1 MNSRSL
7 SWRWRLVLIMTL
19 VSGLALGSFIGISW
33 QLVRIAAIQKLD
45 AELVAISIK
54 EGWRFMLSVNPDR
67 FRPPPPEETVTGEET
82 PGHAF
87 SFIHL
92 PDEKVHQGANWPDE
106 LDAGSIA
113 DTVPDI
119 YARDGKELVRSRLF
133 DLPDRI
139 PGERPPPPE
148 RRMRPPPRPHLPSMD
163 KAVFTTVDGSESHW
177 RILGF
182 SDGTGVLLLAAD
194 MRPVAESMAS
204 YRKAILLALPVAL
217 LVIALVAWYF
227 AGKAVGPVKR
237 LTAAASGV
245 TAEGLDRRL
254 DGQGAY
260 PEFAELI
267 QVYNEMLDRLERSF
281 EQSRRFS
288 ADAAHELN
296 TPLTILQGHL
306 DLLVQSGSIDTE
318 SQQQLATIFE
328 EVHNL
333 KEVVRKL
340 LLLSLADSG
349 RLPVEAEAI
358 DLSTMVEEIMEDT
371 VLIDPD
377 LQFHQEIE
385 PGVIFNGDRDLIRQ
399 AILNV
404 ISNAIKYN
412 RVDGFVKVLLRTR
425 EDIVEIEVIN
435 AGAAIPETSAG
446 KLFDRFFRSESARET
461 GKEGRGLGLS
471 LARES
476 IKAHK
481 GRLSLERNNEDD
493 IAFLIQLPGN
503 KGPK

>member
-1 MNSRSL
+1 MSRQSL

-45 AELVAISIK
+45 AELVTTSLK
-54 EGWRFMLSVNPDR
+54 EGWRFMISISPER
-67 FRPPPPEETVTGEET
+67 IRPPRPEEAGTEEE
-82 PGHAF
+82 PASHAF
-87 SFIHL
+87 SFVHL
-92 PDEKVHQGANWPDE
+92 PDGKVHLGQNWPE
-106 LDAGSIA
+106 GLDARTIGSTI
-113 DTVPDI
+113 PDL
-119 YARDGKELVRSRLF
+119 YLGEGKELVQSRLF
-133 DLPDRI
+133 NLPERI
-139 PGERPPPPE
+139 PGDRPPPPE
-148 RRMRPPPRPHLPSMD
+148 RRMRPPPRPQLPSMGN
-163 KAVFTTVDGSESHW
+163 AVFTTVEGGETRW

-182 SDGTGVLLLAAD
+182 SDGTGVLLLARD
-194 MRPVAESMAS
+194 MLSFEESMAS
-204 YRKAILLALPVAL
+204 YRKAIYLALPVAL

-227 AGKAVGPVKR
+227 AGKAVGPVRR
-237 LTAAASGV
+237 LTAAASDI
-245 TAEGLDRRL
+245 TAEGLDKRL
-254 DGQGAY
+254 DAKGAD

-349 RLPVEAEAI
+349 RLPVEAKEVN
-358 DLSTMVEEIMEDT
+358 LSAMVEEIMEDT

-377 LQFHQEIE
+377 LQFQQTIE
-385 PGVIFNGDRDLIRQ
+385 ADIVISCDRDLIRQ

-412 RVDGFVKVLLRTR
+412 RMDGFVKVQVRSGTDL
-425 EDIVEIEVIN
+425 VEIEVIN
-435 AGAAIPETSAG
+435 AGPAIPEASAEQ
-446 KLFDRFFRSESARET
+446 LFDRFFRSDTARET

-471 LARES
+471 LAREFV
-476 IKAHK
+476 KAHK
-481 GRLSLERNNEDD
+481 GQLSLARNREDD
-493 IAFLIQLPGN
+493 ISFLIQLPAN
-503 KGPK
+503 DN